1 MSPITLTHA
10 RVELALHELRG
21 GGTGR
26 PLLLLHG
33 LGERTSASVP
43 GRVAHWPGP
52 VFGLD
57 FTGHGSSTVPKG
69 GGYTPEILMGDADM
83 AVAELG
89 QCTVVGRGLGAYVA
103 LLLAGARTAD
113 VRGAV
118 LLDGP
123 GLSGGGVR
131 APSPRVAHVPDEAAT
146 RPPDPWA
153 FVELTADVRP
163 ADYATT
169 FARQATMFS
178 ELEAP
183 ITVAA
188 IGRPSWVE
196 AVLGE
201 LGVVTGSVEEALEG
215 YAAL

>member
-1 MSPITLTHA
+1 MKLLTHA
-10 RVELALHELRG
+10 KVELALHELRG
-21 GGTGR
+21 GGSGR

-33 LGERTSASVP
+33 LGERTPSSVP
-43 GRVAHWPGP
+43 ARVAHWPGP
-52 VFGLD
+52 IYGLD
-57 FTGHGSSTVPKG
+57 FTGHGASTVPKG

-89 QCTVVGRGLGAYVA
+89 TCTVVGRGLGAYVA
-103 LLLAGARTAD
+103 LLVAGARTEA

-131 APSPRVAHVPDEAAT
+131 APSPRVAHVPADAFA
-146 RPPDPWA
+146 PPDPWA
-153 FVELTADVRP
+153 FAELTADVRP

-178 ELEAP
+178 DLESP

-188 IGRPSWVE
+188 IGRPPWVE
-196 AVLGE
+196 AVLSE
-201 LGVVTGSVEEALEG
+201 LGVVTGSLEEALEV
-215 YAAL
+215 YASL